1 MRTKKKTI
9 ATRFGRR
16 ATYAAVS
23 SCALVGVLTLV
34 GVAPAQAFSGVI
46 NGGALQGNWYYDW
59 TYSKA
64 EGSATYDRVYAYAK
78 QDGTVKSV
86 ISAHQNQ
93 WYSVDIHGQEWNVD
107 DDAGLYT
114 VQ

>member
-34 GVAPAQAFSGVI
+34 GVVPAQAFSGVI

-64 EGSATYDRVYAYAK
+64 EGSATYDRVYVYAK

>member
-1 MRTKKKTI
+1 MGT
-9 ATRFGRR
+9 
-16 ATYAAVS
+16 
-23 SCALVGVLTLV
+23 
-34 GVAPAQAFSGVI
+34 
-46 NGGALQGNWYYDW
+46 
-59 TYSKA
+59 
-64 EGSATYDRVYAYAK
+64 ATYDRVYVYAK
-78 QDGTVKSV
+78 QDGTVKSG

>member
-1 MRTKKKTI
+1 MGT
-9 ATRFGRR
+9 
-16 ATYAAVS
+16 
-23 SCALVGVLTLV
+23 
-34 GVAPAQAFSGVI
+34 
-46 NGGALQGNWYYDW
+46 
-59 TYSKA
+59 
-64 EGSATYDRVYAYAK
+64 ATYDRVYVYAK
-78 QDGTVKSV
+78 HDGTVKSV